1 MNSFTR
7 RFART
12 ARVARTMLA
21 TTQSVSHTPPRS
33 VYTRAPTAHS
43 IHRTYASDAGFTNP
57 SALAR
62 QAHDAMSL
70 GTSALTQGNA
80 QQAQT
85 HLEHALQLHP
95 TSDAHYN
102 MGICQYMLKN
112 IDCAIEHW
120 KKSVQMD
127 PKGADAY
134 VSLGNAYFLSKK
146 ESGTA
151 IDYMQKAIELAPNDP
166 EIQFN
171 LACMHESQGS
181 LDQAIEL
188 YTQAASNGLDRAQPY
203 LRNAMAKRIKQQ
215 I

>member
-1 MNSFTR
+1 
-7 RFART
+7 
-12 ARVARTMLA
+12 
-21 TTQSVSHTPPRS
+21 
-33 VYTRAPTAHS
+33 
-43 IHRTYASDAGFTNP
+43 
-57 SALAR
+57 
-62 QAHDAMSL
+62 MSL

-80 QQAQT
+80 DKAQT

-95 TSDAHYN
+95 TSDTHYN

-112 IDCAIEHW
+112 IDRAIEHW

-127 PKGADAY
+127 PHGADAY

-146 ESGTA
+146 ESGMA
-151 IDYMQKAIELAPNDP
+151 IEYMQKAMELAPSDP

-181 LDQAIEL
+181 LNQAIEL
-188 YTQAASNGLDRAQPY
+188 YNKAVSNGLERAQPY
-203 LRNAMAKRIKQQ
+203 LRNAMAKRMKQN